1 MSKNTTK
8 KPRALTFDVFGTVVD
23 WRTSISRE
31 IQELGT
37 NKDFV
42 INWSSFADE
51 WREGYAPSMN
61 MVRNGQLPWMNI
73 DSLHMM
79 ILIELLE
86 KYSIHILT
94 DEEITNLNLAWHRLD
109 PWEDSVEGL
118 TLLKRSVIVSTLS
131 NGNLSLLVD
140 MAKYGG
146 LPWDVVLSAELTKH
160 YKPDPETY
168 LSCSDYLGMPMEEIM
183 MVAAHKNDLRAAKS
197 HGMSTAYVLRPL
209 EHGTTTTL
217 DDRPEEFID
226 LIASDFIDLNNKLT
240 TFTDS

>member
-1 MSKNTTK
+1 MNKHNTK

-37 NKDFV
+37 NKDFS
-42 INWSSFADE
+42 INWSGFADE
-51 WREGYAPSMN
+51 WRAGYGPSMDR
-61 MVRNGQLPWMNI
+61 VRNGQLPWMNI

-79 ILIELLE
+79 ILRELLE
-86 KYSIHILT
+86 KHRISILT
-94 DEEITNLNLAWHRLD
+94 DEEIKHLNLAWHRLD

-118 TLLKRSVIVSTLS
+118 TLLKRNFVISTLS
-131 NGNLSLLVD
+131 NGNVSLLVN

-146 LPWDVVLSAELTKH
+146 LPWDVVLSGELTNH
-160 YKPDPETY
+160 YKPDPEVY
-168 LSCSDYLGMPMEEIM
+168 LSCSNYLGMPMKEIM
-183 MVAAHKNDLRAAKS
+183 MVAAHKNDLRAAKAQ
-197 HGMSTAYVLRPL
+197 GMSTAYVLRPL
-209 EHGTTTTL
+209 EHGTTTF

-226 LIASDFIDLNNKLT
+226 LIASDFIDLNDKLT